1 MKKRVKIAL
10 ITLFILLASMVVYS
24 TFAVG
29 GANKDDFLLGEIFN
43 PEKASKDDTI
53 VATFKG
59 QPITGAELDR
69 QMKINDFTAS
79 TTYPEG
85 YTPPAKKTEAEAV
98 DQLLLDKILLEEA
111 KKRGLLASDEDVA
124 NAMKSLKEVYE
135 IPEGK
140 VRIDEVCKGMGMTF
154 DEYWA
159 YTEEYM
165 PRTISRQNVLAEF
178 KQQYCESN
186 GLDLTV
192 MDVDQYE
199 EYEAALDEY
208 QTSLLSAYN
217 ADIEYFPN

>member
-1 MKKRVKIAL
+1 MKKRVKTVL

-29 GANKDDFLLGEIFN
+29 GANSGFLLGKIFN
-43 PEKASKDDTI
+43 PEKASKDDTV
-53 VATFKG
+53 VATFMG
-59 QPITGAELDR
+59 QPITRAELDH

-79 TTYPEG
+79 ATYPEG

-98 DQLLLDKILLEEA
+98 DQLLLQKILLEES
-111 KKRGLLASDEDVA
+111 KKRGLLATDEDVA
-124 NAMKSLKEVYE
+124 KTMKVLMETYE
-135 IPEGK
+135 TPEGK
-140 VRIDEVCKGMGMTF
+140 ATVDEWCLGMGMTI

-165 PRTISRQNVLAEF
+165 PRSLSRQNVLTKF

-186 GLDLTV
+186 GLDLIV

-199 EYEAALDEY
+199 KYEAALDEY
-208 QTSLLSAYN
+208 QTSLLSAYK
-217 ADIEYFPN
+217 ADIEYFLK